1 MVIFADVSTM
11 LTQWMGHKTSKYIRM
26 VPCHLPDYFVCFVAS
41 LISLR
46 FVLQFDEYFLK
57 IGLNI
62 SVIFSWCVVA
72 NASKQTLG
80 SLQTVWANAWKP
92 VSTDYGA
99 IFKISQIFT
108 PIGQMGQKNSGV
120 CIWFT
125 FRLAHSKLF
134 FVMSMISILINHI
147 KKNLDF

>member
-11 LTQWMGHKTSKYIRM
+11 LTQWVGHKTSKYIRM

-99 IFKISQIFT
+99 IFKISQ
-108 PIGQMGQKNSGV
+108 MGQKIVGYVFGLLSDWLTVN
-120 CIWFT
+120 
-125 FRLAHSKLF
+125 F
-134 FVMSMISILINHI
+134 FCHVHDFYI
-147 KKNLDF
+147 KQP